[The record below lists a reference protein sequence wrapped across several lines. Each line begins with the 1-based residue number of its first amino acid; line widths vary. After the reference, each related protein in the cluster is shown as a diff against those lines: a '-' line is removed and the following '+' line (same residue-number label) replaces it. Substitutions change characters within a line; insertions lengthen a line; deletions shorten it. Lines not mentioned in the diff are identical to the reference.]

1 MTEKERSKMVDQIGD
16 YILMEQFD
24 KHETNVP
31 EALTVLA
38 TVSDQIIRSL
48 AEVVKEDAEEMITTY
63 CNALQLGNEK
73 ERHYTTG
80 SKEADE
86 LMDKIVKEMKA
97 GGDIEEII
105 DKYVNCATPELRQQ
119 LIDGMNAIR
128 VNHDLDNVTV
138 GYGKTKDDQPV
149 LTKTMADE
157 IEKSSNMLLKDLMEE
172 DSGQMP
178 RAAILTIAIV
188 TLRTFTGKPVKIDAE
203 QEVEEKP
210 EDQ

>member
-1 MTEKERSKMVDQIGD
+1 MVDQIGD
-16 YILMEQFD
+16 YILIKQFH
-24 KHETNVP
+24 KHDTDVA
-31 EALTVLA
+31 EALSVLA

-48 AEVVKEDAEEMITTY
+48 ASVVGEDEEEMITTY
-63 CNALQLGNEK
+63 CNAMQLGNEQ

-86 LMDKIVKEMKA
+86 LMSEIVKEMKD

-105 DKYVNCATPELRQQ
+105 DKYVNCTMPELRQQ

-128 VNHDLDNVTV
+128 VNHNLDNVTI

-157 IEKSSNMLLKDLMEE
+157 IEQSSNMLLKDLMEE
-172 DSGQMP
+172 GSGQMP

-188 TLRTFTGKPVKIDAE
+188 TLRIFTGKPVKIDGE
-203 QEVEEKP
+203 R
-210 EDQ
+210 

>member
-1 MTEKERSKMVDQIGD
+1 MTDKERSKMVDQIGN
-16 YILMEQFD
+16 YILMRQFH
-24 KHETNVP
+24 KHDTDVA
-31 EALTVLA
+31 EALSVLA

-48 AEVVKEDAEEMITTY
+48 ASVVGEDAEDMITTY
-63 CNALQLGNEK
+63 SNALQLGNEQ

-86 LMDKIVKEMKA
+86 LMGKILKEMKE

-105 DKYVNCATPELRQQ
+105 DKYVDCASPELRQQ

-128 VNHDLDNVTV
+128 VNHDLDNVTI
-138 GYGKTKDDQPV
+138 GYDKTKDDQPV

-157 IEKSSNMLLKDLMEE
+157 IEQSSNKLLRELMEE
-172 DSGQMP
+172 GSGQMP
-178 RAAILTIAIV
+178 REAILTIAIV

-203 QEVEEKP
+203 R
-210 EDQ
+210 

>member
-1 MTEKERSKMVDQIGD
+1 MTDKERSKMVDQIGD
-16 YILMEQFD
+16 YILMRQFH
-24 KHETNVP
+24 KHDTNVP
-31 EALTVLA
+31 EALSVLA

-48 AEVVKEDAEEMITTY
+48 ASVVGEDEEEMITTY
-63 CNALQLGNEK
+63 CNAMQLGNEQ

-86 LMDKIVKEMKA
+86 LMDKIVKEMKD

-105 DKYVNCATPELRQQ
+105 DKYVDCTTPELRQQ

-128 VNHDLDNVTV
+128 VNHDLDNVTI
-138 GYGKTKDDQPV
+138 GYDKTKDDQPV

-157 IEKSSNMLLKDLMEE
+157 IEKSSNELLRDLMEE
-172 DSGQMP
+172 GSGQMP

-188 TLRTFTGKPVKIDAE
+188 TLRTFTGKPVKIDGE
-203 QEVEEKP
+203 H
-210 EDQ
+210 